1 MTVIGNWRYVL
12 LLCLTGH
19 FIDLVTKIMARW
31 PTYVQLNV
39 YGYDDYFYGDTD
51 GDGVMD
57 RLPPN
62 SAGSLTSAVL

>member
-1 MTVIGNWRYVL
+1 
-12 LLCLTGH
+12 
-19 FIDLVTKIMARW
+19 MARW

-51 GDGVMD
+51 GDGIMD

-62 SAGSLTSAVL
+62 SAGKLNILSSQQRVFLLRNALQLRTT